1 MKYNISEI
9 LSESNNYLKKNNI
22 STAQL
27 DSEIL
32 LSNIIKRSREDLII
46 NQNDQIEEKNF
57 LKFKYLINRR
67 INGEPIAYLIN
78 KKDFWKSTFYVNKNV
93 LIPRPDTEI
102 LIEEILQTYSKA
114 KSLFILDIGTG
125 SGCIILTLLKER
137 RNFKGIGIDI
147 SKKALNVAKFN
158 AKIHHLE
165 NRVKFLKTS
174 VDNFFKGKYDL
185 IVSNPPYINK
195 LDFNY
200 LERDISEYEPYEAL
214 NGGNDGLLL
223 IRRVI
228 KRSSKLLKRGGKLVL
243 EIGYD
248 QKFRVKNLLENEKF
262 YVNKIIKDYGKK
274 NRCIVCTKN

>member
-195 LDFNY
+195 SDFKY
-200 LERDISEYEPYEAL
+200 LERDIYEYEPFEAL
-214 NGGNDGLLL
+214 NGGNDGLLI

-228 KRSSKLLKRGGKLVL
+228 KRSSKLLKKNGKLVL

-248 QKFRVKNLLENEKF
+248 QRFKVENLLKNEEF
-262 YVNKIIKDYGKK
+262 YVNKVIKDLGNK
-274 NRCIVCTKN
+274 NRCIVCTKK